1 MCRIILLTLLP
12 VFFAACTEKQSMEPD
27 KVRIVNLCES
37 FMQNFRD
44 TKLLA
49 AMDILKNN
57 SIISSESIESLYNQ
71 IISQEGIFRRY
82 GNALSHDFIEEKRV
96 TDFLAKRY
104 YVLRFENYYS
114 IFQFTIYKTN
124 KGWRITHF
132 KFDDELGEVLK

>member
-44 TKLLA
+44 GKLLA

-57 SIISSESIESLYNQ
+57 SIISKATIDTLYKE
-71 IISQEGIFRRY
+71 IIVQQEIFRAY
-82 GNALSHDFIEEKRV
+82 GNVLSHDFIEEKQV
-96 TDFLAKRY
+96 TNFLAKRY
-104 YVLRFENYYS
+104 YVLRFESYYS
-114 IFQFTIYKTN
+114 IFEFTIYKTTN
-124 KGWRITHF
+124 GWRITHF
-132 KFDDELGEVLK
+132 KYDDELGEVLK